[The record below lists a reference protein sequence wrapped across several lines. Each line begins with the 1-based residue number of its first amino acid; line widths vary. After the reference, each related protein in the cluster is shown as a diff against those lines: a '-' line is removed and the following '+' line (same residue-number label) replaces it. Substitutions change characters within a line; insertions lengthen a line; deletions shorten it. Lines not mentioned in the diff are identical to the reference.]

1 MMQDAPIAT
10 EYIYCGSVK
19 GSIFRNIATGLIYTI
34 VTWTPHEIARIDM
47 KKVLLKNPAKTL
59 FSEGKSFLA
68 LISLKICKYTQVLKR
83 KAQWR
88 DIPGFL
94 KTSLS
99 LVILHSN
106 AKVWPALFGFKN
118 SAFMSYVL
126 YPHSYNLFCSS
137 SSTAWLYTAGFLVF
151 SASVSHISLNFAS
164 ASMNH

>member
-68 LISLKICKYTQVLKR
+68 LISLKICKYT
-83 KAQWR
+83 
-88 DIPGFL
+88 
-94 KTSLS
+94 
-99 LVILHSN
+99 
-106 AKVWPALFGFKN
+106 
-118 SAFMSYVL
+118 
-126 YPHSYNLFCSS
+126 
-137 SSTAWLYTAGFLVF
+137 
-151 SASVSHISLNFAS
+151 
-164 ASMNH
+164 